1 MGLPKGITNNK
12 AGRPKGSKSKVSI
25 SLRNRVI
32 DYLGNNFVRLEK
44 DIESLEP
51 KERVQAYMKLLAFG
65 LPTLQSIDAKTEIVN
80 KMEKLSVSQLEQM
93 VDQILNENG

>member
-1 MGLPKGITNNK
+1 MGLSKGTTNNR

-25 SLRNRVI
+25 SLRTKVI
-32 DYLGNNFVRLEK
+32 EYLGDNFVKFEK
-44 DIESLEP
+44 DIQLLEP
-51 KERVQAYMKLLAFG
+51 KDRVQAYMKLLTFG
-65 LPTLQSIDAKTEIVN
+65 LPTLQSVDAKAEIVN